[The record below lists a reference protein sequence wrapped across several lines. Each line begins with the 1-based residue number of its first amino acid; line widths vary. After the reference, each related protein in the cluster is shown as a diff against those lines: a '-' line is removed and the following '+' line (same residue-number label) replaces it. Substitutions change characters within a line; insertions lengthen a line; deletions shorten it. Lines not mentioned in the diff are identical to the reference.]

1 MGKAYWFVVLLV
13 LVLGLAASWY
23 VADQSQN
30 SLLVAPQKL
39 ESLDVLSPSIFENVE
54 KLDWFFLAPEPQSQ
68 AHWYFTAVIAE
79 QFQAQGW
86 KVVIDPYFYEST
98 GFAGDFQLGILQ
110 NKDSFFQQVRTQFP
124 TEKVVVISPNIA
136 ITQVISDSLL
146 SIANLKNFRT
156 LSFVTYP
163 SSREEEAQF
172 FLPCSEARDLQMG
185 PSELGCY
192 IRQQARS
199 HYKTLSTLKSP
210 MGFLLKY
217 NATELVLFLR

>member
-13 LVLGLAASWY
+13 LVLGLTASWY

-39 ESLDVLSPSIFENVE
+39 ESLDILSPVLFENVE

-68 AHWYFTAVIAE
+68 VHWDLTLKVV
-79 QFQAQGW
+79 QQLQSKGW
-86 KVVIDPYFYEST
+86 KVVVDPYFSEST

-110 NKDSFFQQVRTQFP
+110 NKDSFFQQIRTQFP
-124 TEKVVVISPNIA
+124 ADKVVVILPNIT
-136 ITQVISDSLL
+136 ITQIISDSILPTAKL
-146 SIANLKNFRT
+146 RHHRT

-163 SSREEEAQF
+163 LSREEEARF

-192 IRQQARS
+192 IRQQVRA

-217 NATELVLFLR
+217 NTTELVLFLR